1 MDQIKKLRNEID
13 VLDNKIMELLETRFL
28 ISKQIGEAKKKSN
41 TQVLDSNREETILLK
56 TTKFSHSPQISS
68 IYKTIMNESKNIQ
81 RK

>member
-1 MDQIKKLRNEID
+1 MDKIKKLRNEID

-28 ISKQIGEAKKKSN
+28 IAKQIGEAKKEN
-41 TQVLDSNREETILLK
+41 NIQVLDTNREDNILLK
-56 TTKFSHSPQISS
+56 TTKFSHSPQISN